1 MYVFILYSVQHV
13 GEGYAGAY
21 FVLVTAG
28 QSTDSSPLGRSSAC
42 GTCCVTAAG
51 SMDLS
56 VYLSYRTDFTV
67 YLKYIREKLW
77 SPIPYLSL

>member
-1 MYVFILYSVQHV
+1 M
-13 GEGYAGAY
+13 
-21 FVLVTAG
+21 LVTAG

-56 VYLSYRTDFTV
+56 VYLSYRTDFYSVFKIYQRKTMESYSLFV
-67 YLKYIREKLW
+67 FMNTSVTSRHMLW
-77 SPIPYLSL
+77 NGRGNCDW